1 MSEPLIVPFNRVDI
15 VVSSGNPVGVYHH
28 NVSGYTAAFLDEIAV
43 DALEKAGTVI
53 ALDYTTEDGERHEG
67 VTEYDPVASRIK
79 KDGKLYI
86 IFMES

>member
-1 MSEPLIVPFNRVDI
+1 MGTHLILPFNRTNVAVAAGD
-15 VVSSGNPVGVYHH
+15 VVGTYLDATTGE
-28 NVSGYTAAFLDEIAV
+28 TAAFANEIDIDAV
-43 DALEKAGTVI
+43 EKTGTVI
-53 ALDYTTEDGERHEG
+53 ALDYTTQDGERHEG

>member
-1 MSEPLIVPFNRVDI
+1 MGMHWILPFNRKDI
-15 VVSSGNPVGVYHH
+15 VVTAGDAVGVYRDT
-28 NVSGYTAAFLDEIAV
+28 VTGDTAAKIDEIAV
-43 DALEKAGTVI
+43 DALEKTGRVI

-67 VTEYDPVASRIK
+67 VLEYNPVASRIK

>member
-1 MSEPLIVPFNRVDI
+1 MVAPLIVPFNRKDI
-15 VVSSGNPVGVYHH
+15 IIYAGDEVGLYHDE
-28 NVSGYTAAFLDEIAV
+28 VSGYTAARVDEIPV
-43 DALEKAGTVI
+43 DALEKTGIVI
-53 ALDYTTEDGERHEG
+53 SLDYTTKDGERHEG

>member
-1 MSEPLIVPFNRVDI
+1 MVSPLILPFNRKD
-15 VVSSGNPVGVYHH
+15 VVVEAGDEVGVYHDS
-28 NVSGYTAAFLDEIAV
+28 VSGYTADYLNEIPV
-43 DALEKAGTVI
+43 DVLEKTGIVVS
-53 ALDYTTEDGERHEG
+53 LDYTTEDGERHEG

>member
-1 MSEPLIVPFNRVDI
+1 MSGYEILPFNRVD
-15 VVSSGNPVGVYHH
+15 VAVSSGDPVGVYHH
-28 NVSGYTAAFLDEIAV
+28 EVSGYTAAFLDEIAV
-43 DALEKAGTVI
+43 DALEKTGTVI
-53 ALDYTTEDGERHEG
+53 ALDYTTKDGGRHES